1 MLIAFHAGRVSLGA
15 LKNHTIVWF
24 WNHLGLSNHTPHSS
38 QYLHNITTFQYTVF
52 APQKVFCGKNQTKFC
67 LNWIWIFQ
75 SALGRH
81 RISNNMAWLHEWR
94 CPVRSTCSWRG
105 SRTSLAWLAKR
116 WLVETTQWEEEWQP
130 STAAAKMGF
139 A

>member
-1 MLIAFHAGRVSLGA
+1 MHFMREVFPSVLSPWTY
-15 LKNHTIVWF
+15 N
-24 WNHLGLSNHTPHSS
+24 SNHTPHSS
-38 QYLHNITTFQYTVF
+38 QYLHNITTLQYTVF
-52 APQKVFCGKNQTKFC
+52 SPQKVFLEKIKPNLFK
-67 LNWIWIFQ
+67 LKINWIWIFQ

-94 CPVRSTCSWRG
+94 CSVRSACSWWG
-105 SRTSLAWLAKR
+105 SRASLAWLAKR

-139 A
+139 T